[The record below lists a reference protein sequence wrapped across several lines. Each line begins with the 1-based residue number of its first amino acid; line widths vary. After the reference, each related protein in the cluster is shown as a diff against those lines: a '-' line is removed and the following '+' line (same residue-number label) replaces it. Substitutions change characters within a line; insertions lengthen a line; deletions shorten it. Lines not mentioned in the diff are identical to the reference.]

1 MRFLI
6 TGQTGQLGFE
16 LRRSLSV
23 LGEVISLDR
32 HAADL
37 AKPETLPAII
47 RHHTPDVIVNAAA
60 YTAVDKAESESG
72 LARQINA
79 LAPGVLAEEAARLG
93 AVMVHFSTDY
103 VFDGHQSTPYVETD
117 ATHPLS
123 VYGQSKLEGE
133 QAVRSASPRHLIF
146 RTSWVY
152 GAYGNNFLK
161 TMLRLL
167 QTRQSLSVVNDQ
179 RGAPTAASLIAD
191 CCAQIL
197 ARLPIGKAAQ
207 PEFPFGTYHL
217 SAAGSVSWHGYA
229 HHIAVQASR
238 LGYPL
243 TLSPD
248 NILAIPTSS
257 YPLPAPRPA
266 NSLLD
271 TSLLRTT
278 FGLALPD
285 WQEGV
290 EQTLA
295 LLKAGSAA

>member
-23 LGEVISLDR
+23 LGEVIALDR

-37 AKPETLPAII
+37 AKPDTLPAII
-47 RHHTPDVIVNAAA
+47 RRHAPDVIVNAAA
-60 YTAVDKAESESG
+60 YTAVDKAENEPG

-79 LAPGVLAEEAARLG
+79 MAPAILAEEAARLD

-103 VFDGHQSTPYVETD
+103 VFDGRQPTPYAESDT
-117 ATHPLS
+117 THPLS
-123 VYGQSKLEGE
+123 IYGQSKLEGE
-133 QAVRSASPRHLIF
+133 QAVRSATPRHLIF

-167 QTRQSLSVVNDQ
+167 QTRQSLSVVDDQ
-179 RGAPTAASLIAD
+179 HGAPTAASLIAD
-191 CCAQIL
+191 TCAQIL
-197 ARLPIGKAAQ
+197 ARLPASQATQ
-207 PEFPFGTYHL
+207 AEFPFGTYHL

-229 HHIAVQASR
+229 HHIATQASR

-248 NILAIPTSS
+248 NILAIPTSA

-285 WQEGV
+285 WREGV

-295 LLKAGSAA
+295 LLKAGRAA